1 MKNRTFLMMVAFL
14 VPLVMIGKKHKAVEY
29 WPDGQEISAWFS
41 DTSRVDVSGMKHYDV
56 TEYGVDRWTDAV
68 QTKALQAVI
77 DRCAAEGAVWSSFQE
92 ARLSVALFSLNHV
105 LISR

>member
-41 DTSRVDVSGMKHYDV
+41 DTSRVDVSGMNMV
-56 TEYGVDRWTDAV
+56 SIVG
-68 QTKALQAVI
+68 LM
-77 DRCAAEGAVWSSFQE
+77 
-92 ARLSVALFSLNHV
+92 LFKRRHF
-105 LISR
+105 RQ